1 MLGSYDEESNEFSVE
16 KSNKIEDTNP
26 ESNTFKH
33 LVNKL
38 DIPCLFPEED
48 EEDEEIETIQ
58 NKIEIL
64 NLSEEEF
71 NEHFESKSIT
81 SFDFD
86 SSSSSSSSSFHILAA
101 KDEEDDDEEDG
112 EEKDSTNKLIT
123 KLMIFN
129 RSNRYD
135 NPLIF
140 MQYLAAL
147 LYALNLHSINVLHSN
162 IIDFIKAISD
172 SFEVDDEDDVDNGD
186 IEMMEPFKNVSK
198 IDTSSLET
206 IMKDMQKHEQRQIR
220 LGRSDLANKL
230 IIYDAGA
237 ENTWYIVNN
246 LLNNKTEEEKE
257 TDQVDNNVCGI
268 LLQIGGSLITTIA
281 VLLLKNIKTYMK
293 NHKSTSSPTETK
305 TEEKEMKNHPKTS
318 RNPQQNRRQWYNI
331 VEKTCSRRI
340 SIIIEVGHYKKKKN
354 IGEEDQTKKS

>member
-1 MLGSYDEESNEFSVE
+1 MLGSYDEESNEFSVD
-16 KSNKIEDTNP
+16 KSNKIQDANP

-38 DIPCLFPEED
+38 YIPCLFP

-129 RSNRYD
+129 RSNRCD

-140 MQYLAAL
+140 MQ
-147 LYALNLHSINVLHSN
+147 
-162 IIDFIKAISD
+162 
-172 SFEVDDEDDVDNGD
+172 
-186 IEMMEPFKNVSK
+186 
-198 IDTSSLET
+198 
-206 IMKDMQKHEQRQIR
+206 
-220 LGRSDLANKL
+220 
-230 IIYDAGA
+230 
-237 ENTWYIVNN
+237 
-246 LLNNKTEEEKE
+246 
-257 TDQVDNNVCGI
+257 
-268 LLQIGGSLITTIA
+268 
-281 VLLLKNIKTYMK
+281 
-293 NHKSTSSPTETK
+293 
-305 TEEKEMKNHPKTS
+305 
-318 RNPQQNRRQWYNI
+318 
-331 VEKTCSRRI
+331 
-340 SIIIEVGHYKKKKN
+340 
-354 IGEEDQTKKS
+354 